1 MHVSSRLVS
10 CEGRQIGGGGGGLSL
25 SLARQRKMR
34 FRPAK
39 GAKNPRR
46 VEESNRSS
54 RAFNGM
60 HHLGLPPTPIH
71 WLQNEA
77 RGRGKEANNW
87 PLLSLSL
94 SFRIR

>member
-60 HHLGLPPTPIH
+60 HHLGLPPPNP
-71 WLQNEA
+71 LA
-77 RGRGKEANNW
+77 AKRGKRE
-87 PLLSLSL
+87 
-94 SFRIR
+94 RERGD